1 MPLFSGQR
9 GGSWMA
15 LYIGSDVYQ
24 AYFLGFIDFVKT
36 PDIARYQPSQ
46 NYRESTMGHSEV
58 VPVSTSF
65 TRTSL

>member
-46 NYRESTMGHSEV
+46 KRVYDG
-58 VPVSTSF
+58 PF
-65 TRTSL
+65 